1 MILKASV
8 LTWKHRFELGNSGWK
23 QNHDSKFKT
32 MFPNSKLSFQI
43 GSYTSKLKMKFRSK
57 YEVPKLVMIFP
68 KYFVFPTQWSCF
80 KLALFPS
87 EILTVKFKC
96 RIFLL
101 TTISNVII
109 FSLKATLSKLKSY
122 LIISNWIFWV
132 IDHLKFL
139 KYYPNFFRNFF
150 FENFKCG
157 LNQFPGRLPLV
168 ILNMVHHSE
177 THKLE
182 N

>member
-1 MILKASV
+1 MILKVSV
-8 LTWKHRFELGNSGWK
+8 WTWKHRFELGNSGWK

-32 MFPNSKLSFQI
+32 MFQNSKLCFQI
-43 GSYTSKLKMKFRSK
+43 GIYTSKLKMKFRSK

-87 EILTVKFKC
+87 YLSKWNFSVKFKC
-96 RIFLL
+96 GIFLHA
-101 TTISNVII
+101 TISNAII

-139 KYYPNFFRNFF
+139 KSEFF
-150 FENFKCG
+150 FEIFFFEK
-157 LNQFPGRLPLV
+157 F
-168 ILNMVHHSE
+168 
-177 THKLE
+177 
-182 N
+182 